1 MERIYRLTCG
11 PYYEKQELGYL
22 TEDKLNDYL
31 EELFN
36 SALIQSSIRSHIE
49 TLKVQKMAYET
60 QRHHIVQDMNKCLP
74 ILQDGKTNPKYKE
87 TKKEYRK
94 YERAVIDCK
103 WQIKK
108 IDKLLEKYQ
117 TELIALAYAKAL
129 FNVTNNADNYDKRL
143 KQANKINELL
153 K

>member
-1 MERIYRLTCG
+1 MERIYRLTYG
-11 PYYEKQELGYL
+11 PEYEEQELGYL

-49 TLKVQKMAYET
+49 TLREQKMAYGT
-60 QRHHIVQDMNKCLP
+60 QRHHIVQDMNRCLP
-74 ILQDGKTNPKYKE
+74 ILQEGKTNPKYKE

-103 WQIKK
+103 WQMKR
-108 IDKLLEKYQ
+108 IDMLLEECNKWTATDWLHWTDYNWKPI
-117 TELIALAYAKAL
+117 EL
-129 FNVTNNADNYDKRL
+129 NVVRPV
-143 KQANKINELL
+143 NERVSEDQM
-153 K
+153 

>member
-1 MERIYRLTCG
+1 MTIYKVSRG
-11 PYYEKQELGYL
+11 NAWDEYDIAYL

-31 EELFN
+31 EELFH

-103 WQIKK
+103 WQMKK
-108 IDKLLEKYQ
+108 IDIVE
-117 TELIALAYAKAL
+117 ELKS
-129 FNVTNNADNYDKRL
+129 K
-143 KQANKINELL
+143 E
-153 K
+153 